1 MATRAAINILGDGSI
16 IDITSLGKSDIT
28 IDHPGPGQYLVH
40 GTLGMA
46 PPPEGW
52 GYVINQLDAGAS
64 VAMSFVDG
72 VLAVS
77 VEKEGEPADLLHSI
91 TLHVSV
97 EDLPPPEIPEP
108 VPPTPEDEL
117 LEVQAETSRRRAAA
131 DAAIVPLQ
139 DAVDLDEATEAELAL
154 LKEWKRYRVLL
165 NRLQDQPGYPTEI
178 DWPAPPA

>member
-1 MATRAAINILGDGSI
+1 MTRAAINLRGDGSI

-28 IDHPGPGQYLVH
+28 VDHPGLGQYLVH

-64 VAMSFVDG
+64 VATSFTDG

-77 VEKEGEPADLLHSI
+77 VAKEGEPADLLHSI

-97 EDLPPPEIPEP
+97 EELPPVELPPPPEPEP
-108 VPPTPEDEL
+108 VDPLAEA
-117 LEVQAETSRRRAAA
+117 QAEIARLRAAA
-131 DAAIVPLQ
+131 DAAIAPLQ
-139 DAVDLDEATEAELAL
+139 DAVDLEESTDAETAL
-154 LKEWKRYRVLL
+154 LKEWKRYRVAL
-165 NRLQDQPGYPTEI
+165 NRLPDQPGYPGQI